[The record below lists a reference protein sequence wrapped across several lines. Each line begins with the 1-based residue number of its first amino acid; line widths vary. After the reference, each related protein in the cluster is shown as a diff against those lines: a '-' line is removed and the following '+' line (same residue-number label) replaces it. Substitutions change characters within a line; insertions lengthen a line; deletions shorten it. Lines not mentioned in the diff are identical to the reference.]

1 VQRFGTAQVWSANTA
16 ERPSRRET
24 PGQRLCASFGMAHA
38 EDSRD
43 VCVCGFGAL
52 GCCQGS
58 GLGQSPLLQA
68 GYVNRD
74 VES

>member
-1 VQRFGTAQVWSANTA
+1 
-16 ERPSRRET
+16 
-24 PGQRLCASFGMAHA
+24 MAHA

-43 VCVCGFGAL
+43 FGAL